1 MTNVFSQTLG
11 ITPLKYQKQFGNR

>member
-1 MTNVFSQTLG
+1 MTNVFSQTLN